1 MWKSNLYLKLAFSLD
16 IYYLISIRGQFII
29 HLQAVFF
36 PVDLRWSYWYM
47 AWDIKQESSG
57 YFLVVNTWWNYA
69 QFWWWNWLLQ
79 TETAGASVIC
89 EFDPFSGLWIFKTV
103 NGKAEINKCRLFY
116 WIDSHV
122 WQYLNRSKS
131 FRRTKGH

>member
-1 MWKSNLYLKLAFSLD
+1 LD

-89 EFDPFSGLWIFKTV
+89 VNMLVKLTQAQGKVKIGLSVST
-103 NGKAEINKCRLFY
+103 
-116 WIDSHV
+116 
-122 WQYLNRSKS
+122 
-131 FRRTKGH
+131 